1 MTQLLTQYGKN
12 TTNELSHISLLD
24 FSLDS
29 SVVFEYNV
37 LMRYLIYMGLGYIA
51 YVSIFGYV
59 MTTYFGY

>member
-1 MTQLLTQYGKN
+1 MMV
-12 TTNELSHISLLD
+12 NELSHISLLD

-37 LMRYLIYMGLGYIA
+37 LMKYYIYCGLGYIA
-51 YVSIFGYV
+51 YVCIFAYV